1 MNTHS
6 ATTHRFPA
14 TSLAAPIAAAL
25 RRVLAHLR
33 AQRERQVLDAEL
45 SMLSERD
52 LADIGLSGP
61 ATCGTTF
68 GLPPALYR

>member
-6 ATTHRFPA
+6 ATTHRVPT
-14 TSLAAPIAAAL
+14 TSLAAPVAAAL

-33 AQRERQVLDAEL
+33 TRRARQVLDAEL

-52 LADIGLSGP
+52 LADIGLSRP
-61 ATCGTTF
+61 APRGTTF
-68 GLPPALYR
+68 SLPPAVYR

>member
-14 TSLAAPIAAAL
+14 TSLAVPIAAAL
-25 RRVLAHLR
+25 HRVLAHLR
-33 AQRERQVLDAEL
+33 TQRERQVLDAEL

-52 LADIGLSGP
+52 LADIGLSRP
-61 ATCGTTF
+61 ATCGTTP

>member
-1 MNTHS
+1 MSTQS
-6 ATTHRFPA
+6 ATTHRFPT

-25 RRVLAHLR
+25 HRALAHLR

-52 LADIGLSGP
+52 LADIGLSRP

-68 GLPPALYR
+68 GLPSALHC